1 MDANTGSLSLVP
13 ITRVE
18 VRRKAPHD
26 LLSILVSTLAPSEGS
41 NPKDHDLAFK
51 PLSRY
56 SNQPRKPVHDR
67 IDLCQNMT
75 LTTTWGFQSPA
86 NSGLH

>member
-18 VRRKAPHD
+18 VRRTAPHD
-26 LLSILVSTLAPSEGS
+26 LLSILVSTLLAPSEGS
-41 NPKDHDLAFK
+41 NPKDHNLAFK
-51 PLSRY
+51 PPSRY
-56 SNQPRKPVHDR
+56 QSRKPVHDR
-67 IDLCQNMT
+67 IDRCRNMT

-86 NSGLH
+86 NSRLH